1 MDSLRSS
8 YTDSLRSSYTDSL
21 RSSYTVDNDFI
32 VNTIC
37 RVFTE
42 LGFEGGKHDTRRHYS
57 FTKSS
62 EEGEEDGGS
71 VFYDSLSVTY
81 YINGFVDFI
90 SPISWNE
97 DSEEEIRDNIVLHLR
112 ENRQALIEK
121 EMAQRSRALYGR
133 RWR

>member
-1 MDSLRSS
+1 MDSPRSS
-8 YTDSLRSSYTDSL
+8 YM
-21 RSSYTVDNDFI
+21 VDNDFI

-42 LGFEGGKHDTRRHYS
+42 LGFKGGKHDTRRHCS
-57 FTKSS
+57 FTKSN
-62 EEGEEDGGS
+62 EEGKEDYGS
-71 VFYDSLSVTY
+71 VFYDSMSVTY

-90 SPISWNE
+90 SPVSWNE
-97 DSEEEIRDNIVLHLR
+97 DSEEEIRNNIVLYLW

-121 EMAQRSRALYGR
+121 ETAQRFRALYGR

>member
-1 MDSLRSS
+1 M
-8 YTDSLRSSYTDSL
+8 
-21 RSSYTVDNDFI
+21 VDNDFI
-32 VNTIC
+32 INAIC

-57 FTKSS
+57 FTKSN
-62 EEGEEDGGS
+62 EGEKEDCGS

-90 SPISWNE
+90 SPVSW
-97 DSEEEIRDNIVLHLR
+97 SENSEQEIRDNITLHLW
-112 ENRQALIEK
+112 ENRHVLVEK
-121 EMAQRSRALYGR
+121 EIAARTRSLYGR

>member
-21 RSSYTVDNDFI
+21 LSSRTIDNDFI
-32 VNTIC
+32 VNAIC

-57 FTKSS
+57 FTKSN
-62 EEGEEDGGS
+62 EGGEDSGS

-90 SPISWNE
+90 SPVSWNE
-97 DSEEEIRDNIVLHLR
+97 NSEEEIRNNIVLHLR